1 MKIIKARHILYKIF
15 LERTD
20 YSRTYDLQDTL
31 DMYDDLSTQSN
42 QHVKSIENIV
52 SFQFYAYL
60 KSHSPLDWNK
70 IMKKDP
76 DLNQWYQ
83 DWLRYIK
90 QFNKIYETKYNDRLV
105 DCNPV

>member
-1 MKIIKARHILYKIF
+1 
-15 LERTD
+15 
-20 YSRTYDLQDTL
+20 
-31 DMYDDLSTQSN
+31 MYDDLDTQSN

-52 SFQFYAYL
+52 SFQVYTYL
-60 KSHSPLDWNK
+60 KTYSLSDWNE

-90 QFNKIYETKYNDRLV
+90 QFNKTYETKYNDRLI